1 MFKFHTL
8 LSSKLRWS
16 LGKLALLAAF
26 SSFLSACVNLG
37 PAPKEHVESY
47 VLAVPADTTPSQKL
61 PLRQITV
68 QVGLGQAAI
77 GYRRDGMAYQDKAN
91 QINYFAYHRWL
102 SPPVMMITNEIAKTL
117 NQAGVYQAVV
127 AAPLYAGNVTYQI
140 GVQLLALKQD
150 FSDNN
155 THSQEQLSLQVVVVR
170 VSDNKT
176 MAAKTFETNE
186 EAAPTPEGGV
196 IAANH
201 ALAKLM
207 PSISQF
213 VLKEAS

>member
-1 MFKFHTL
+1 MFKLHTL
-8 LSSKLRWS
+8 FNGKFRLSLQ
-16 LGKLALLAAF
+16 GLALVAAI
-26 SSFLSACVNLG
+26 SSLTACVNLG
-37 PAPKEHVESY
+37 PAPKEHIESY
-47 VLAVPADTTPSQKL
+47 VLTVPDAAMPAQKL
-61 PLRQITV
+61 PMRQITV
-68 QVGLGQAAI
+68 QVGLGQAVV
-77 GYRRDGMAYQDKAN
+77 GYRSEGMAYQDKAN
-91 QINYFAYHRWL
+91 QVNYFAYHRWL
-102 SPPVMMITNEIAKTL
+102 SPPVTMITTEIAKAL
-117 NQAGVYQAVV
+117 NQTGAYQAVV

-155 THSQEQLSLQVVVVR
+155 THSQERLSLQVVVVR

-196 IAANH
+196 VAANQ
-201 ALAKLM
+201 ALARLI
-207 PSISQF
+207 PSIMQF